1 MQVPRAIDMASFPR
15 RAHFDYFLSLPDP
28 HVGVTVDVDVTALV
42 LFCRAK
48 GCSFT
53 LAFLHAAALAVDAV
67 PELRQRLRNGG
78 VVEYPECPTS
88 HTELKADGTYAYCT
102 LRHHLPLDEYFARAE
117 ASRRACRE
125 EGGIEEDDGVEGMV
139 FASALPWLR
148 YRDFTQPTGGPMD
161 SNPRLSWGRYE
172 ADHRGRLMMP
182 VTLLAHHAL
191 VDGAHLAAFYRNLD
205 AELAALTGGTAA
217 RP

>member
-1 MQVPRAIDMASFPR
+1 MNAPLVLDMSAFPR
-15 RAHFDYFLSLPDP
+15 RAHFDYFLSLPNP
-28 HVGVTVDVDVTALV
+28 HVGVTVDVDVTDLV
-42 LFCRAK
+42 SACRAK

-67 PELRQRLRNGG
+67 PELRQRVRDGG

-102 LRHHLPLDEYFARAE
+102 LRHHLPLDEYLVRAE
-117 ASRRACRE
+117 AARRACRE
-125 EGGIEEDDGVEGMV
+125 GGSIEEDADVEGML

-148 YRDFTQPTGGPMD
+148 YRDFTQPTAGPMD
-161 SNPRLSWGRYE
+161 SNPRLSWGRFE
-172 ADHRGRLMMP
+172 PDWRGRLTMP

-205 AELAALTGGTAA
+205 AELRAIAD
-217 RP
+217 

>member
-1 MQVPRAIDMASFPR
+1 MDTPRILDMAAFPR
-15 RAHFDYFLSLPDP
+15 RAHFDYFLSLSNP
-28 HVGVTVDVDVTALV
+28 HVGVTVDVDVTGLAAL
-42 LFCRAK
+42 CKAK

-53 LAFLHAAALAVDAV
+53 LTFLHAAALAADAV
-67 PELRQRLRNGG
+67 PELRQRVRDGG

-102 LRHHLPLDEYFARAE
+102 LRHHLPLDEYLARAE
-117 ASRRACRE
+117 AARRACRE
-125 EGGIEEDDGVEGMV
+125 GGSIEEDADVEGMI

-148 YRDFTQPTGGPMD
+148 YRDFTQPTAGPTD
-161 SNPRLSWGRYE
+161 SNPRLSWGRFE
-172 ADHRGRLMMP
+172 PDWRGRLTMP

-205 AELAALTGGTAA
+205 AELRAIAD
-217 RP
+217 